1 MPLSPCCHFER
12 KREIF
17 FVCDRSRHGRTADN
31 GKHRTPCDVGSRC
44 FMQTALRRK
53 TEMGSEK
60 DPSAVIGQA
69 KRGKAHLT
77 DHEVCIGSCTRG
89 RLEDLAIAGE
99 IASVRGWASHFR
111 GGVSS
116 ESVLPPCFLRCALI
130 SHYFFPR
137 RRSPV
142 IMDRDS
148 ITGGQLC
155 HRVLCRKSPVR
166 NAGRRRLSS
175 YGTASIR

>member
-1 MPLSPCCHFER
+1 MSEPPPLRGTSFQRKEGDTRMPLSLYRHF
-12 KREIF
+12 
-17 FVCDRSRHGRTADN
+17 
-31 GKHRTPCDVGSRC
+31 
-44 FMQTALRRK
+44 
-53 TEMGSEK
+53 
-60 DPSAVIGQA
+60 SAVIGQA

-99 IASVRGWASHFR
+99 IASARGWAAHFR
-111 GGVSS
+111 GGVSLGCVAS
-116 ESVLPPCFLRCALI
+116 PCFLRCALI

-155 HRVLCRKSPVR
+155 NRVLCRRSPAR

-175 YGTASIR
+175 YGIASIR